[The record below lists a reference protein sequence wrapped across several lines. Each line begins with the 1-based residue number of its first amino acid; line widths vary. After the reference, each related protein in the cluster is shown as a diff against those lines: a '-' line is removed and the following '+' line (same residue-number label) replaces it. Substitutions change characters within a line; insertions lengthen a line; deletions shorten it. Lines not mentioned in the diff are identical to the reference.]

1 MRYLTIVLVSI
12 LTFNAQGQTTIGLN
26 EVITNTLQHNLNVR
40 IAQNVATLADN
51 NATLGNAGG
60 LPTVTAGGGLNGSLT
75 NTNLVFAGGAQPP
88 IERTGAQT
96 AIISGNLTA
105 NYVLFNGF
113 TASNTYN
120 RLELQSELAKTQSQM
135 QIEAILL
142 QSINAYFGALQLQS
156 SLNAAQRSLA
166 VSIERYNRA
175 KLRAEYGIANS
186 IAMLNARVDMKN
198 DSIIVI
204 NIEQQL
210 NNAKSTL
217 AYLMG
222 VENADFELNEAFDLN
237 SSLSKDE
244 LIESA
249 LSQNLSLLE
258 ARKNLE
264 ISEKN
269 IDISK
274 GTYYPTLSISSG
286 YSYSNNQSDASF
298 IVENVNSGLN
308 GGLTLSYNLF
318 NGGRSSISRENARIN
333 WETSK
338 LRIDDLTL
346 SLETQLNNAFTTYM
360 NNLNVVELRESTL
373 LVSQQNFSRS
383 EELFKNGQITG
394 TEFREAQLNLLNAE
408 IQLYISKIN
417 AKLSE
422 YELLR
427 LSGTLISK
435 Q

>member
-175 KLRAEYGIANS
+175 KLRAEYGSANS

-274 GTYYPTLSISSG
+274 GTYYPTLSVSSG

>member
-175 KLRAEYGIANS
+175 KLRAEYGSANS

>member
-1 MRYLTIVLVSI
+1 MRYITIILVSI

-175 KLRAEYGIANS
+175 KLRAEYGSANS

-222 VENADFELNEAFDLN
+222 VENADFELNEEFDLD

-274 GTYYPTLSISSG
+274 GTYYPTLSVSSG

-427 LSGTLISK
+427 LSGTLIAK